1 MALKAFI
8 ASTSRLLSKFVHD
21 VCKESQDVEVE
32 VRLMQHQ
39 TSLIDELLAAPPDLL
54 FLHASIIEEFDE
66 NLVSRIK
73 NDDALSR
80 AYIVVFAS
88 RPEGAEFAYKIGADA
103 FLPIPFKDE
112 QYAQILRLILNLPK
126 HILVVSKS
134 DALPNTVRE
143 AGAMFDFNVAWAHSA
158 EEAVKMA
165 GEAFPDLILS
175 EYALPQ
181 RNGAALAKLVKN
193 SHLLGHIPVVVMM
206 ESNDVEIVE
215 ECFEAGCNDVFLYPF
230 DRHKHINLIGAI
242 VKPPKKGR
250 KYSALVVDD
259 SITVRHVIS
268 KMFKQ
273 MGFTVLT
280 AADGQEGM
288 KLAVQH
294 RPDIITS
301 DYDMPVMDGWDFCA
315 RLRESEFTSDIPVV
329 MVSSRNTATD
339 KRKAQSLGV
348 AAYLTKPFKTED
360 LERIVKALVVQTHRR
375 KKEEAL
381 EKYTTSDAVEDLER
395 GGPTPLDTRTVTI
408 LSTNIADFTK
418 KFDWLGTDRALEM
431 LNEYFTT
438 FAGII
443 ADRKGVIDS
452 IAGDEILSR
461 FDTGDVQGDAMNA
474 ADAAVAMLEYL
485 DDYNARHDDELEVRI
500 GVHTDRILVGNYG
513 SAAHRL
519 IYSMLGDGVNVA
531 KQLQRATAPN
541 SCLMSEDTF
550 AHVRESIG
558 DLPSYTVP
566 RKTGERGI
574 TAYKM

>member
-1 MALKAFI
+1 MPLNAFV
-8 ASTSRLLSKFVHD
+8 ASTSKLLSKFVQD
-21 VCKESQDVEVE
+21 VCKAEDIQ
-32 VRLMQHQ
+32 VRQMQHQ
-39 TSLIDELLAAPPDLL
+39 NTLFDELHAAPPDLL

-66 NLVSRIK
+66 NIVSRIK
-73 NDDALSR
+73 NDDTLSR
-80 AYIVVFAS
+80 AYIVIFAS

-112 QYAQILRLILNLPK
+112 QFSQILRLILNLPK
-126 HILVVSKS
+126 HLLVVSKS

-143 AGAMFDFNVAWAHSA
+143 AGAMFDFTVMWAHSA
-158 EEAVKMA
+158 EEAIKIA
-165 GEAFPDLILS
+165 GEKFPDLILS

-230 DRHKHINLIGAI
+230 DRQKHINLIGAI

-259 SITVRHVIS
+259 SVTVRHVIS

-288 KLAVQH
+288 KLAIQY

-301 DYDMPVMDGWDFCA
+301 DYDMPIMDGWDFCA
-315 RLRESEFTSDIPVV
+315 RLRESEYTSDIPVV
-329 MVSSRNTATD
+329 MVSSRSTITD

-360 LERIVKALVVQTHRR
+360 LERVVKALVVQTHRR

-381 EKYTTSDAVEDLER
+381 EKYTSSDAVQDLER
-395 GGPTPLDTRTVTI
+395 GGPTPLDTRVVTI
-408 LSTNIADFTK
+408 LSTNIVDFGK

-431 LNEYFTT
+431 LTDYFSN
-438 FAGII
+438 FATII
-443 ADRKGVIDS
+443 TERKGVIDS
-452 IAGDEILSR
+452 LGGDEILAR
-461 FDTGDVQGDAMNA
+461 FDTGEAQNDAMNA
-474 ADAAVAMLEYL
+474 ADAVVAMLEYL
-485 DDYNARHDDELEVRI
+485 DDYNARNDDELEVRM
-500 GVHTDRILVGNYG
+500 GLHTDRLLVGNYG
-513 SAAHRL
+513 SAAYRMV
-519 IYSMLGDGVNVA
+519 YSMLGDGVRIA
-531 KQLQRATAPN
+531 KELQRATAPN
-541 SCLMSEDTF
+541 SCLISEETF
-550 AHVRESIG
+550 EHVKASIG
-558 DLPSYTVP
+558 ELPSYSVP
-566 RKTGERGI
+566 RKSGERDI
-574 TAYKM
+574 VAYKL